1 MQNFTSKQ
9 SADGFQLT
17 MEDEVQCIFIY
28 LFSLSNFQQRLLLHR
43 IGTGMGFT
51 FPVRSSKGL
60 EREMAVDIRL
70 AVTVYG

>member
-17 MEDEVQCIFIY
+17 VEDEVPCIFIY

-43 IGTGMGFT
+43 IGTGMEFT
-51 FPVRSSKGL
+51 FPVRSSTGL

-70 AVTVYG
+70 AVTVCG